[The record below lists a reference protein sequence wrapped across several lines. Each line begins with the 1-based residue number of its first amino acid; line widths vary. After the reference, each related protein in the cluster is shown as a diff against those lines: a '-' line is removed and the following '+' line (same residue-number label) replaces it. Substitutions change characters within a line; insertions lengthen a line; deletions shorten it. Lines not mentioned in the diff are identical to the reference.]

1 MDPGKIEVRIAELK
15 EKFED
20 LRKKVNV
27 NIELMYEKT
36 SKWHEELI
44 RKRQTLQENKA
55 NIEETIKKL
64 DIEKNK
70 DLDKTVKEVDKNLN
84 EIFSVLLQNTQAHLQ
99 SEYED
104 GVLTGLQLKVAFN
117 GVVKESLT
125 ELSGG
130 QRSLLALSLILA
142 LLKYQPAP
150 LYILDEIDSA
160 LDLSHT

>member
-55 NIEETIKKL
+55 NIEDTIRKL

-70 DLDKTVKEVDKNLN
+70 DLEKTVKEVDKNLN
-84 EIFSVLLQNTQAHLQ
+84 EIFSVLLQNTQAHL
-99 SEYED
+99 
-104 GVLTGLQLKVAFN
+104 
-117 GVVKESLT
+117 
-125 ELSGG
+125 
-130 QRSLLALSLILA
+130 
-142 LLKYQPAP
+142 
-150 LYILDEIDSA
+150 
-160 LDLSHT
+160 